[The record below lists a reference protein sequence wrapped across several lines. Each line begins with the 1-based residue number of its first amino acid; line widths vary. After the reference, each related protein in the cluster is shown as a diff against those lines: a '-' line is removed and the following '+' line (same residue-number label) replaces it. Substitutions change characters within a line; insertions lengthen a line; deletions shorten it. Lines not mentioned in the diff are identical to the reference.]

1 MARRTITLTTDF
13 GTRDAYAG
21 AVKGAILGINPD
33 ANVVDITHDVP
44 AHDVVHGAFVVAGA
58 CPVFPAETIHVCVV
72 DPGVGSERRP
82 LLLETPGGIFLAPDN
97 GLLSLIMRPYRSD
110 VGASLPDMAE
120 PMTLVVG
127 AVPPVCRAFVLDKPK
142 YWKHPVSD
150 TFHGRDVF
158 APVAAH
164 LSRGVSAEEVGS
176 VTQEVLWLNV
186 PEPVASGA
194 AIEGQVIYIDGF
206 GNLVTNIEDRAMP
219 RLRVSVEVKEERIA
233 GLSHWYDTDKK
244 LVAIIGS
251 YGYLEIAAPG
261 ASAANVLGAGLRS
274 LVRVVGEA

>member
-21 AVKGAILGINPD
+21 AMKGAILGINPD

-58 CPVFPAETIHVCVV
+58 CSAFPAETMHVCVV
-72 DPGVGSERRP
+72 DPGVGGERRP
-82 LLLETPGGIFLAPDN
+82 LLIETPGGIFLAPDN
-97 GLLSLIMRPYRSD
+97 GLLTFIMRLYRAGGNSLSPD
-110 VGASLPDMAE
+110 VAE
-120 PMTLVVG
+120 PMTPVVG
-127 AVPPVCRAFVLDKPK
+127 AVPLACRAFVLDKPK

-158 APVAAH
+158 APVAAY

-219 RLRVSVEVKEERIA
+219 RSRVLVEVKGERIA
-233 GLSHWYDTDKK
+233 GLSHWYDADKN

-261 ASAANVLGAGLRS
+261 ASAANVLDAGLGS
-274 LVRVVGEA
+274 QVRVGEV